1 MVQWEIIDKQNP
13 WWSGSSDSR
22 LTELQEKY
30 NGGFERKEIYEQLIS
45 SSVHLIKGPRQCGK
59 TTYLLKLINR
69 IAESNAK
76 TGFVQPFPGEN
87 SKFNLKAILY
97 FSAEGQTTPQVENTL
112 RNFFLIHTGFE
123 KYLVVIDEI
132 TSIKE
137 VDGPKG
143 WASNLKKLIDEKLF
157 VRSSLIL
164 TGSDANKLEQGARVM
179 LGRGVE
185 GNTHYLTPLSFREY
199 ILKIQKNNRIRGKLL
214 EKKNGPIINPITNE
228 HNYRSGQ
235 MLKQEESKLEKL
247 AGIISSQTVSL
258 NDSIQAIFSA
268 AAQFSGFTEL
278 LHFLLVEYIRT
289 GGFPE
294 AITTEIVEGN
304 TENKAKIYEKT
315 ISGVLE
321 KLELTDLSKETAKRI
336 LLWILDAQGQTISYN
351 GIGKDVAL
359 KTTDVQKYFEALEQL
374 QLITVITQDA
384 EPTKTTYLKKA
395 YLTDPMLNHGLRI
408 VRGELPKNVVE
419 SSLTDEKILGQI
431 IEATACNALKQ
442 HSYLPLLKETETFL
456 HFVKKPSS
464 EKELDFAFTRE
475 KGPKLGIEVKYQEKI
490 NKSDLKIFQGISDY
504 ILVTKNTFEKWG
516 ENQIVLPAH
525 VFLAML
531 PTSKTFL

>member
-13 WWSGSSDSR
+13 WWSGSNDSR
-22 LTELQEKY
+22 LTELLDNY
-30 NGGFERKEIYEQLIS
+30 DGGFERKEIYERLIAG
-45 SSVHLIKGPRQCGK
+45 SVHLIKGPRQSGK
-59 TTYLLKLINR
+59 TTYLLKLINH
-69 IAESNAK
+69 IVESSAK
-76 TGFVQPFPGEN
+76 TGFVLPYPGEN
-87 SKFNLKAILY
+87 SKINLKAILY
-97 FSAEGQTTPQVENTL
+97 FSAEGQTTPQIENTL
-112 RNFFLIHTGFE
+112 RNFFLIHSGFE

-157 VRSSLIL
+157 AHSSLIL

-185 GNTHYLTPLSFREY
+185 GNTHYLTPLAFREY
-199 ILKIQKNNRIRGKLL
+199 ILKIQKNNRVRRKLL
-214 EKKNGPIINPITNE
+214 EKKIGSVIRDYKSEQIF
-228 HNYRSGQ
+228 
-235 MLKQEESKLEKL
+235 KQEENKLEKL
-247 AGIISSQTVSL
+247 ASIISSQSVSL
-258 NDSIQAIFSA
+258 NDSIHTIFTA

-294 AITTEIVEGN
+294 AITTEIIEGN

-321 KLELTDLSKETAKRI
+321 KLELSDLSKENAKRI

-359 KTTDVQKYFEALEQL
+359 KTTIVQKYFEALEQL

-408 VRGELPKNVVE
+408 VRGELPNNVVE

-431 IEATACNALKQ
+431 AEATICNALKQ

-456 HFVKKPSS
+456 HFVKKSNS

-475 KGPKLGIEVKYQEKI
+475 KSPKLGVEVKYQENI
-490 NKSDLKIFQGISDY
+490 NKSDIKLFEGISDY
-504 ILVTKNTFEKWG
+504 ILVTKNTFEKWS
-516 ENQIVLPAH
+516 ENQIALPAH

-531 PTSKTFL
+531 PTSKAFL